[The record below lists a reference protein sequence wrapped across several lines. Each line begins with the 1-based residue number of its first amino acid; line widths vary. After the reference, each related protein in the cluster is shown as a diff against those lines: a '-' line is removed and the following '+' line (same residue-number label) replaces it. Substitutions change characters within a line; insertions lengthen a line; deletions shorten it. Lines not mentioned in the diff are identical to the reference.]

1 MFNIGYN
8 VALNISEGSRDGG
21 EKTDEVEVENNKC
34 SSW

>member
-21 EKTDEVEVENNKC
+21 EKTDEVDAKNNKC

>member
-21 EKTDEVEVENNKC
+21 EKTDEIDAENNENGG
-34 SSW
+34 W